1 MYTHIYV
8 YIYMCVHVCIL
19 IYMLMYTYFS
29 SYTIDKT
36 QGKIKTFGI
45 IQRLR
50 EFASQRFYWKNH

>member
-1 MYTHIYV
+1 
-8 YIYMCVHVCIL
+8 MCVHVCIL